1 MRLVM
6 REEFDRHAVNTLK
19 GFDRTPPKYFNNSQQ
34 NKRQQN
40 LALFLSV
47 GCASYNKSNYCFLH
61 QFISTINKRSDLYR
75 WEFQHYFSFYP
86 REKIISISYGVGH
99 RYILSVS

>member
-40 LALFLSV
+40 LALFCLLDAPATINQTIV
-47 GCASYNKSNYCFLH
+47 F
-61 QFISTINKRSDLYR
+61 FISLFPQLIKEVICIAGN
-75 WEFQHYFSFYP
+75 F
-86 REKIISISYGVGH
+86 KIIF
-99 RYILSVS
+99 LSTRVRK

>member
-61 QFISTINKRSDLYR
+61 QFISTINKRSVICIAGN
-75 WEFQHYFSFYP
+75 F
-86 REKIISISYGVGH
+86 KIIF
-99 RYILSVS
+99 LSTRVRK

>member
-1 MRLVM
+1 M

-19 GFDRTPPKYFNNSQQ
+19 GFDRAPPKYFNNSQQ

-75 WEFQHYFSFYP
+75 WEFQNYFSFYP
-86 REKIISISYGVGH
+86 REKITT
-99 RYILSVS
+99 ILTGKGTGIYCPSHDYS

>member
-47 GCASYNKSNYCFLH
+47 GCVSYNKSNYCFLH

-75 WEFQHYFSFYP
+75 WEFQNYFSFYP
-86 REKIISISYGVGH
+86 REKITT
-99 RYILSVS
+99 ILTG